1 MEYAV
6 NHILSIVA
14 IVIRSGLNVLL
25 TTVSLLS
32 NANLHTS
39 PTSQANVKL

>member
-14 IVIRSGLNVLL
+14 LVIRSGLNVLV
-25 TTVSLLS
+25 TTVSLPERFTVS
-32 NANLHTS
+32 NQIS
-39 PTSQANVKL
+39 F